1 MPSNPGNRPL
11 RPGSPEWWLRR
22 EADATRRRPRADG
35 LSVHQITAAAAELV
49 DNHGAEALTM
59 RRLAEHLGTAPSSL
73 YRHAVLGGLVTT
85 EAPAGDWQ
93 ATLRSSAQCFR
104 RRLLAHRNVV
114 PLIAEAQMLGP
125 NAMQQR
131 ESALRALI
139 DAGFDPVIA
148 VRSHLAIVHFTV
160 ANVQLSLR
168 EAASPRERRGPLR
181 QLFANQDPDAL
192 PTVVRYADAL
202 AEHNSDA
209 EFDFGLDALLDGTGK
224 LALADDAALRGEAR
238 A

>member
-1 MPSNPGNRPL
+1 
-11 RPGSPEWWLRR
+11 
-22 EADATRRRPRADG
+22 
-35 LSVHQITAAAAELV
+35 
-49 DNHGAEALTM
+49 
-59 RRLAEHLGTAPSSL
+59 
-73 YRHAVLGGLVTT
+73 
-85 EAPAGDWQ
+85 
-93 ATLRSSAQCFR
+93 
-104 RRLLAHRNVV
+104 
-114 PLIAEAQMLGP
+114 MLGP